1 MIVLDEARDNVDSIG
16 DPTLGVVSCFVT
28 VQRGFGLQ
36 ALHAPLLHFWI
47 ALGFDVF
54 RVGLAVRCALPLDR
68 NCKSQWR
75 MNGNQ

>member
-36 ALHAPLLHFWI
+36 ALHAPLLRF
-47 ALGFDVF
+47 LDST
-54 RVGLAVRCALPLDR
+54 GL
-68 NCKSQWR
+68 
-75 MNGNQ
+75 